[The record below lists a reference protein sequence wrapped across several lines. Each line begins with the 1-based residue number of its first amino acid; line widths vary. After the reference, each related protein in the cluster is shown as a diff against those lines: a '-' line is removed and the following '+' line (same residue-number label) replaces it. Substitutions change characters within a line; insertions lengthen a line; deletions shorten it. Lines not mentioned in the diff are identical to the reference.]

1 MKEGN
6 GYFRLADR
14 TYRIC
19 AGQCFLIYPDQLAL
33 YLTDPG
39 KKWEYYWIMLNGTK
53 ILSFLE
59 TIGFSRENQVIS
71 FQGEEVFSH
80 LTGILQSAI
89 KYQTDPVGIA
99 LETNTRIRSLLFS
112 LIEQKRN
119 RKLAFVASYPEDNSH
134 LLVCGF
140 GHNHYITHV
149 TKYIHDHFQENISVE
164 SLAASLHLNRSYLS
178 TLFRTH
184 SGMSIMTDFV
194 TLHDTNGNGIPEGTD
209 GGIFDGI
216 CTYNERPGQHLL
228 EAGDS
233 IGAQYQAML
242 AYAGLCRAR
251 GDEASARLWEQKAA
265 ALKDYFNDD
274 WSVLPEDPQG
284 HFVRAL
290 STDGITKY
298 NDFGKETSWFMPLK
312 QITRPGRR
320 NDAYLDFIREKLG
333 SGIGS
338 PQAPTNIES
347 YTYLPELFFL
357 YDRNAEA
364 WKWMQYILSVKE
376 LPHEIAAQG
385 PNGDYPEISFTFLQ
399 HVVEGFMGVT
409 PNVPG
414 RTLATLSRLPAD
426 IGCVTLEGQEIGQ
439 NRITLTH
446 RGRSASVLQNLSGDT
461 LQWTAR
467 FPGEYQSIL
476 VDRQPLPARI
486 REQCGIAF
494 SEVTVPVEMGREIR
508 AELPV

>member
-1 MKEGN
+1 MTEHYLLHFVKEGN

-80 LTGILQSAI
+80 LTGILQS
-89 KYQTDPVGIA
+89 
-99 LETNTRIRSLLFS
+99 
-112 LIEQKRN
+112 
-119 RKLAFVASYPEDNSH
+119 
-134 LLVCGF
+134 
-140 GHNHYITHV
+140 
-149 TKYIHDHFQENISVE
+149 
-164 SLAASLHLNRSYLS
+164 
-178 TLFRTH
+178 
-184 SGMSIMTDFV
+184 
-194 TLHDTNGNGIPEGTD
+194 
-209 GGIFDGI
+209 
-216 CTYNERPGQHLL
+216 
-228 EAGDS
+228 
-233 IGAQYQAML
+233 
-242 AYAGLCRAR
+242 
-251 GDEASARLWEQKAA
+251 A

-399 HVVEGFMGVT
+399 HVVEGLMGVT